1 MLDFDVIVTGGGIVG
16 ASAALCLARGGQRVL
31 VVDSK
36 VPERTACR
44 DGFDVRTVALSPGSI
59 SLLRSLGALEDV
71 RRAPINRIVV
81 WESEGTATIDF
92 DANEIGAETLAEVVE
107 SNVLVERLWT
117 ILTDRVALR
126 APSTVDAVE
135 HFRDRVE
142 LVIDKNVVSAA
153 CLVVAEGRR
162 SATLQ
167 RLGISVRDYESKSRA
182 IGTVGSTHRPHNGC
196 ALQHFGDGILALLPL
211 PEERRISV
219 VWSLPAERYAQVM
232 ALDGGGFAAA
242 LMHAS
247 ESALGEIR
255 EVEERVSFPIGQS
268 LVSDF
273 NPMPRVVVIGDAART
288 IHPLAGQGV
297 NLGLEDV
304 RGIEAV
310 VRHLNGDLGANGVWR
325 QFAIKR
331 RARGR
336 MMLGLMDFFD
346 RTYGASGPYG
356 RWVRNLGVRTLN
368 NVPTIK
374 YQLMREAMGVGPLA
388 NLY

>member
-36 VPERTACR
+36 VPERTTCR

-59 SLLRSLGALEDV
+59 SLLQSLGALEDV

-182 IGTVGSTHRPHNGC
+182 IGTVVSTHRPHNGC

-219 VWSLPAERYAQVM
+219 VWSLPAERHAQVM

-310 VRHLNGDLGANGVWR
+310 VGHLNGDLGANGVWR

>member
-59 SLLRSLGALEDV
+59 SLLQSLGALEDV

-182 IGTVGSTHRPHNGC
+182 IGTVVSTHRPHKGC

-219 VWSLPAERYAQVM
+219 VWSLPAERHAQVM

-310 VRHLNGDLGANGVWR
+310 VGHLNGDLGANGVWR

>member
-36 VPERTACR
+36 VPERTTCR

-59 SLLRSLGALEDV
+59 SLLQSLGALEDV

-182 IGTVGSTHRPHNGC
+182 IGTVVSTHRPHNGC

-219 VWSLPAERYAQVM
+219 VWSLPAERHAQVM

>member
-59 SLLRSLGALEDV
+59 SLLQSLGALEDV

-167 RLGISVRDYESKSRA
+167 RLGISVRDYESNSRA
-182 IGTVGSTHRPHNGC
+182 IGTVVSTHRPHNGC

-219 VWSLPAERYAQVM
+219 VWSLPAERHAQVM

-310 VRHLNGDLGANGVWR
+310 VGHLNGDLGANGVWR

>member
-36 VPERTACR
+36 VPERTTCR

-182 IGTVGSTHRPHNGC
+182 IGTVVSTHRPHNGC

-219 VWSLPAERYAQVM
+219 VWSLPAERHAQVM

-310 VRHLNGDLGANGVWR
+310 VGHLNGDLGANGVWR

-356 RWVRNLGVRTLN
+356 RWVRNLGVRTLK

>member
-126 APSTVDAVE
+126 VPSTVDAVE

-182 IGTVGSTHRPHNGC
+182 IGTVVSTHRPHNGC

-219 VWSLPAERYAQVM
+219 VWSLPAERHAQVM

-310 VRHLNGDLGANGVWR
+310 VGHLNGDLGANGVWR

>member
-31 VVDSK
+31 VVDSR
-36 VPERTACR
+36 VPERTVCR
-44 DGFDVRTVALSPGSI
+44 DRFDVRTVALSPGSI

-126 APSTVDAVE
+126 APSSVDAVE

-182 IGTVGSTHRPHNGC
+182 IGTVVSTHRPHNGC

-219 VWSLPAERYAQVM
+219 VWSLPAERHAQVM

-310 VRHLNGDLGANGVWR
+310 VGHLNGDLGANGVWR

>member
-59 SLLRSLGALEDV
+59 SLLQSLGALEDV

-153 CLVVAEGRR
+153 CLVVSEGRR

-182 IGTVGSTHRPHNGC
+182 IGTVVSTHRPHNGC

-211 PEERRISV
+211 AEERRISV
-219 VWSLPAERYAQVM
+219 VWSLPAERHAQVM

-288 IHPLAGQGV
+288 VHPLAGQGV

-310 VRHLNGDLGANGVWR
+310 VGHLNGDLGANGVWR

>member
-59 SLLRSLGALEDV
+59 SLLQSLGALEDV

-182 IGTVGSTHRPHNGC
+182 IGTVVSTHRPHNGC

-219 VWSLPAERYAQVM
+219 VWSLPAERHAQVM

-310 VRHLNGDLGANGVWR
+310 VGHLNGDLGAKGVWR

>member
-59 SLLRSLGALEDV
+59 SLLQSLGALEDV

-107 SNVLVERLWT
+107 SNALVERLWT

-126 APSTVDAVE
+126 APSAVDAVE

-167 RLGISVRDYESKSRA
+167 RLGIAVRDYESKSRA
-182 IGTVGSTHRPHNGC
+182 IGTVVSTHRPHKGC

-219 VWSLPAERYAQVM
+219 VWSLPAERHAQVM

-247 ESALGEIR
+247 ESVLGEIR

-273 NPMPRVVVIGDAART
+273 NPMPRIVVIGDAART

-310 VRHLNGDLGANGVWR
+310 VGHLNGDLGASGVWR

-356 RWVRNLGVRTLN
+356 RWVRNLGIRTLN

>member
-59 SLLRSLGALEDV
+59 SILQSLGALEDV

-107 SNVLVERLWT
+107 SNVLGERLWT

-126 APSTVDAVE
+126 APITVDAVE

-142 LVIDKNVVSAA
+142 LVSDNNVVSAA

-182 IGTVGSTHRPHNGC
+182 IGTVVSTHRPHNGC

-219 VWSLPAERYAQVM
+219 VWSLPAERHAQVM

-310 VRHLNGDLGANGVWR
+310 VGHLNGDLGANGVWR

-356 RWVRNLGVRTLN
+356 RWARNLGVRPLN
-368 NVPTIK
+368 NGPAIK

>member
-107 SNVLVERLWT
+107 SNALVERLWT

-126 APSTVDAVE
+126 APSAVDAVE

-167 RLGISVRDYESKSRA
+167 RLGIAVRDYESKSRA
-182 IGTVGSTHRPHNGC
+182 IGTVVSTHRPHKGC

-219 VWSLPAERYAQVM
+219 VWSLPAERHAQVM

-247 ESALGEIR
+247 ESVLGEIR

-273 NPMPRVVVIGDAART
+273 NPMPRIVVIGDAART

-310 VRHLNGDLGANGVWR
+310 VGHLNGDLGASGVWR

-356 RWVRNLGVRTLN
+356 RWVRNLGIRTLN